1 MSKNS
6 TPDLPKYFQVTSDLP
21 YDRHHY
27 KVVHS
32 NGNTTV
38 VDSWESAQMLWFQ
51 APSQFMSHIEV
62 LDVGKNK
69 KKKGFGKN

>member
-1 MSKNS
+1 MTKCLA
-6 TPDLPKYFQVTSDLP
+6 PDDPQYFTVTSEGS

-27 KVVHS
+27 KVVYL

-51 APSQFMSHIEV
+51 APSQFISHIEV
-62 LDVGKNK
+62 LDVKE
-69 KKKGFGKN
+69 KKKGKGF